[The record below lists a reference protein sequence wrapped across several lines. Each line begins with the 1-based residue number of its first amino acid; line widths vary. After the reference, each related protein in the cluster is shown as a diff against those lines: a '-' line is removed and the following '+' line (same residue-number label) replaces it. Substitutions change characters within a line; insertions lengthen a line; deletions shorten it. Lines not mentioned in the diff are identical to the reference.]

1 MRIRRAQQGDEAA
14 LTRLRLALFVEEGDL
29 ASAGEDPALA
39 RVLADYFA
47 QTLADGACLHWVADA
62 QGEVVGA
69 GSLALFCR
77 PPYPGNLTG
86 REGYLLNMFVLPAWR
101 RRGVA
106 RALVSAIQEE
116 AAGLALG
123 KVWLHA
129 SPMGERPLSGAGLC
143 RPPSLSGVAPSSSL
157 LSRSLPLHWPSTG
170 RLHRA

>member
-29 ASAGEDPALA
+29 ASAGEDPALT

-47 QTLADGACLHWVADA
+47 QTLADGACLHWVAETAETED
-62 QGEVVGA
+62 EVVGA

-129 SPMGERPLSGAGLC
+129 SPMGEPLYRAQGFAGNPAYLEWRPQVLS
-143 RPPSLSGVAPSSSL
+143 
-157 LSRSLPLHWPSTG
+157 
-170 RLHRA
+170 

>member
-29 ASAGEDPALA
+29 ASTDEDPALA
-39 RVLADYFA
+39 VVLADYFA
-47 QTLADGACLHWVADA
+47 QTLADGACLHWVAETE
-62 QGEVVGA
+62 GEVVGA

-77 PPYPGNLTG
+77 PPYPGNLAG

-106 RALVSAIQEE
+106 RALVTAIEQE
-116 AAGLALG
+116 ACRLALG

-129 SPMGERPLSGAGLC
+129 SAMGDPLYRELGFAGNPAYLEWC
-143 RPPSLSGVAPSSSL
+143 PQVLA
-157 LSRSLPLHWPSTG
+157 
-170 RLHRA
+170 

>member
-29 ASAGEDPALA
+29 ASAGEDPALT

-129 SPMGERPLSGAGLC
+129 SPMGEPRYRAQGFAGHPAYLEWRPQVLS
-143 RPPSLSGVAPSSSL
+143 
-157 LSRSLPLHWPSTG
+157 
-170 RLHRA
+170 